1 MGALPQQRRATLKD
15 IAEMT
20 GLSVNTVSRA
30 LRDKPDISEDTKRR
44 VRKIAV
50 SLSYSPNLAARQR
63 ALKRRYRIGVI
74 LPDMGGYISSSLFN
88 ALDEG
93 LSGYGYTAIAFY
105 YRDIA
110 RMESRLEPVIAGK
123 IDGMVVMAGGIS
135 PDACQVVA
143 ERLLIQAIPFV
154 IYNYSGTEYD
164 CVITDMEAAALMAAE
179 HFVGIGRC
187 DIACLCSPNLNL
199 KLGSSVLQ
207 GMKAV
212 LENKS
217 LPPLCRQ
224 TVLREDT
231 SMSGYQ
237 GMNELLKSEK
247 IPEAVFCCT
256 DQIAFG
262 AMRAVSESGLSI
274 PEDIAVCGFGN
285 TSESLFY
292 KPSLMTF
299 DLRIGDIAAGIL
311 SLLMARIEDLARMP
325 EQLTIQPKL
334 MIRESGKSSRQ

>member
-1 MGALPQQRRATLKD
+1 MGASSQQRRATLKD

-20 GLSVNTVSRA
+20 GLSINTVSRA
-30 LRDKPDISEDTKRR
+30 LRDKPDIGEDTKRR
-44 VRKIAV
+44 VREVAA
-50 SLSYSPNLAARQR
+50 SLDYSPNLAARQR

-74 LPDMGGYISSSLFN
+74 LPNIGNYISSSLFD

-93 LSGYGYTAIAFY
+93 LSEYGYTAIAFY

-110 RMESRLEPVIAGK
+110 RMENHLEPVIAGK
-123 IDGMVVMAGGIS
+123 VDGMVVMAGGIL
-135 PDACQVVA
+135 PDDYQIVID
-143 ERLLIQAIPFV
+143 RLLMQAIPFV
-154 IYNYSGTEYD
+154 IYNRFGIEYD

-179 HFVGIGRC
+179 HFVEMGRY
-187 DIACLCSPNLNL
+187 DIAYLCSSNAHLE
-199 KLGSSVLQ
+199 SSAMQGITTVL
-207 GMKAV
+207 AS
-212 LENKS
+212 KS
-217 LPPLCRQ
+217 LPVFCRQ
-224 TVLREDT
+224 ALLREDT

-262 AMRAVSESGLSI
+262 AMRAVEESPLSI

-285 TSESLFY
+285 TPESLFY

-299 DLRIGDIAAGIL
+299 DLRIRDIAAGIL
-311 SLLMARIEDLARMP
+311 SLLTARIEDLARPP

-334 MIRESGKSSRQ
+334 VTRESGKINKR